1 MSTPHRIVAPE
12 GLAPAVGFSHGIVA
26 AEGRTLH
33 VAGQIAVDAD
43 GAPVGGDFAT
53 QFDASL
59 GNVLTVV
66 EAAGG
71 APGHIVSM
79 TVFTTDIDAYRAS
92 LRDLG
97 GIWRRHMG
105 LHFPA
110 MALVGVAALVEPD
123 ALVEITAVAVIPD
136 EGEWDQ

>member
-12 GLAPAVGFSHGIVA
+12 ALAPAVGFSHGIVS
-26 AEGRTLH
+26 AEGHTLH

-43 GAPVGGDFAT
+43 GALAEGDFAT
-53 QFDASL
+53 QFDVAL
-59 GNVLTVV
+59 ANVLAVV

-71 APGHIVSM
+71 AAGHVVAM
-79 TVFTTDIDAYRAS
+79 TVFTTDIDGYRAS
-92 LRDLG
+92 RRELG
-97 GIWRRHMG
+97 AIWRRQMG

-110 MALVGVAALVEPD
+110 MALIGVAALVEPG

-136 EGEWDQ
+136 EEEPAR

>member
-43 GAPVGGDFAT
+43 GALAEGDFAT
-53 QFDASL
+53 QFDVAL
-59 GNVLTVV
+59 ANVLAVV

-71 APGHIVSM
+71 AAGHVVAM
-79 TVFTTDIDAYRAS
+79 TVFTTDIDGYRAS
-92 LRDLG
+92 RRELG
-97 GIWRRHMG
+97 AIWRRRMG

-110 MALVGVAALVEPD
+110 MALIGVAALVEPG
-123 ALVEITAVAVIPD
+123 ALVEITAVAVIPS
-136 EGEWDQ
+136 